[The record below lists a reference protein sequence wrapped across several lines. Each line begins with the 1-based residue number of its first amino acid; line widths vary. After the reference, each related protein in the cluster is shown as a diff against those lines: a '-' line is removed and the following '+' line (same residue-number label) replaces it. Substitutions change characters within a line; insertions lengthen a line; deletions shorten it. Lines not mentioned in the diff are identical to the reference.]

1 MRKRHP
7 EKNSCS
13 FVYIYGTGS
22 VQYPLWK
29 RKREKDRERERERP
43 GKNGK
48 DRCPLM

>member
-29 RKREKDRERERERP
+29 RKREKDRERERERDRERT
-43 GKNGK
+43 GKTAV
-48 DRCPLM
+48 L